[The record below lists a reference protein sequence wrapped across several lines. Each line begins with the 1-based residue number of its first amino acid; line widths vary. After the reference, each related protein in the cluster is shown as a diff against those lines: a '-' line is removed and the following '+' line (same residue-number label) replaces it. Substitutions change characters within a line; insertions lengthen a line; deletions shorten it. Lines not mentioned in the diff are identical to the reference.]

1 MNEKYFIVLL
11 VFVIY
16 NPVVFPSPKDTG
28 FIKWEQP
35 NGTEFIA
42 RHWGD
47 EFLSWMQTE
56 DGYMVVDSPEGWF
69 YYAILA
75 KNGEYTASDARV
87 GNDKPPA
94 ISHGL
99 KRSASRIAEIEA
111 EREWYSQQ
119 LLDRRNTLIN
129 TMSLT
134 NTTVKLGVVL
144 IDFPTNRRRTDVHG
158 PNGYYKVEFENMI
171 FSTGTWYHTE
181 DRNGNVTYSPHPEF
195 EKVYGSLKEYYDE
208 MSVGSYGIVGKNSQ
222 AKIVNPA
229 DPNNPDLPEWLILS
243 HEMSYYESLSSA
255 YFMETIFDEVID
267 EYGET
272 EMNSYDVICF
282 IYGGAV
288 RTSGNF
294 RPKSRFNKY
303 CMGEYEWGSF
313 AHIGT
318 HAHEF
323 AHAALA
329 ASDEYEGDP
338 NIDPGRYELMS
349 YGSYNGPQ
357 GHCSC
362 PAPLSPCYR
371 IKYGWVTPTV
381 ITPDVA
387 SYSINYGSPTP
398 NFYKINIPGSDEY
411 FIFET
416 RRGTGFDQYTPD
428 YDGSNAV
435 GGILIWH
442 IDPDDLWDYV
452 ELELAD
458 NSYDLSSFDTDRFP
472 QPIHSIQNF
481 NDNTLPSSRLRD
493 GTISGI
499 AINNIDWAGLTAN
512 SYGIADI
519 IDLPPE
525 TPTGFTLSGSIGQ
538 NPTLNWDSNNEIDL
552 DGYKLYQSFN
562 GNPFSLLT
570 TLELNET
577 SFTDPGV
584 VIGDNKFDPSVCY
597 ELTAFDLSENE
608 SDPCFPKCTK
618 AGGINKRGLT
628 SINEEVPEEYFLFD
642 AYPNPFNPTTQIK
655 FALPEKSTVKL
666 TVYNILG
673 EKIAT
678 LLDRQLKEG
687 FYEYEFDAS
696 DLTSGTYIYRLET
709 NQFSSAKKLMLVK

>member
-1 MNEKYFIVLL
+1 MKKYFLVLL
-11 VFVIY
+11 VFLIY
-16 NPVVFPSPKDTG
+16 NAVMFSSPKDTG

-56 DGYMVVDSPEGWF
+56 NGYMLVDSPEGWY
-69 YYAILA
+69 YYAILD
-75 KNGEYTASDARV
+75 KNGEYTASDAKV
-87 GNDKPPA
+87 GIDN
-94 ISHGL
+94 
-99 KRSASRIAEIEA
+99 EIEA
-111 EREWYSQQ
+111 EKEWYSQQ

-129 TMSLT
+129 TMSRT

-144 IDFPTNRRRTDVHG
+144 IDFPTNRHDTLANNGD
-158 PNGYYKVEFENMI
+158 GYYNYNFENMI
-171 FSTGTWYHTE
+171 FSTGAWYHTE

-195 EKVYGSLKEYYDE
+195 EKVYGSLKEYYYE
-208 MSVGSYGIVGKNSQ
+208 MSVGSYEIVGKNSQ

-255 YFMETIFDEVID
+255 YFMETIFDEVVD
-267 EYGET
+267 AYGET
-272 EMNSYDVICF
+272 EMNSYDIICF

-294 RPKSRFNKY
+294 NPKSRFNKY

-338 NIDPGRYELMS
+338 SIDPGRYELMS
-349 YGSYNGPQ
+349 DGTYNGPL

-362 PAPLSPCYR
+362 PASLSPYYR

-381 ITPDVA
+381 ITPEVA

-398 NFYKINIPGSDEY
+398 NFYKINIPCSDEY
-411 FIFET
+411 FILET
-416 RRGTGFDQYTPD
+416 RRGTGFDQYTPN
-428 YDGSNAV
+428 YIGSNAV

-442 IDPDDLWDYV
+442 IDPNAIWDYV
-452 ELELAD
+452 ELEFAD
-458 NSYDLSSFDTDRFP
+458 DVYGNTPWSYDRFP
-472 QPIHSIQNF
+472 QPINSIQNF

-499 AINNIDWAGLTAN
+499 AINNIDWSGLNPT
-512 SYGIADI
+512 SYGIVDVL
-519 IDLPPE
+519 DLPPE
-525 TPTGFTLSGSIGQ
+525 TPTGFTLSGSVGQ
-538 NPTLNWDSNNEIDL
+538 NPTLSWNSNNEIDL
-552 DGYKLYQSFN
+552 DEYKLYQSFN
-562 GNPFSLLT
+562 GNPYSLLI
-570 TLELNET
+570 TLGPTVT

-584 VIGDNKFDPSVCY
+584 VITDGKFDPSVCY
-597 ELTAFDLSENE
+597 KLTSVDFAENE
-608 SDPCFPKCTK
+608 SNPCFPKCTK
-618 AGGINKRGLT
+618 SNIISKQVLMLVD
-628 SINEEVPEEYFLFD
+628 EKLPEDYELFD

-666 TVYNILG
+666 TIYNMLG

-678 LLDRQLKEG
+678 LVNRQLKEG

-696 DLTSGTYIYRLET
+696 DLTSGTYIYRLGT
-709 NQFSSAKKLMLVK
+709 NQFSLAKKLMLVK